1 MEPEKILN
9 ELPPPENL
17 ALSQAWL
24 WTKAVMV
31 PAERLLHGP
40 SSGLPDALLLL
51 VALRNVHRAATM
63 ALRHMRDP
71 DAKAH
76 LTDAVAQFDAAL
88 PGLVQA
94 RDVVEHFD
102 EYVLGDGNMQR
113 RLKREAASNGDDL
126 SEAELAELYAPQL
139 RGTGRH
145 PLISIGP
152 HAVDVTRAPNA
163 ASWLLERIYSA
174 ADLEQRQPPELPGVS
189 RLSVLEQPG
198 D

>member
-1 MEPEKILN
+1 MLECMEPEKILN

-24 WTKAVMV
+24 WTKAAMV
-31 PAERLLHGP
+31 PAERLLNGP

-63 ALRHMRDP
+63 ALRHMRNP
-71 DAKAH
+71 EAKEH

-102 EYVLGDGNMQR
+102 EYVLGDGNIQK
-113 RLKREAASNGDDL
+113 RLRREAASNGNDL
-126 SEAELAELYAPQL
+126 SEAELAELYAPRL

-152 HAVDVTRAPNA
+152 HTIDVTRAPDA
-163 ASWLLERIYSA
+163 ASWLLARIYSA
-174 ADLEQRQPPELPGVS
+174 ADIEQRNPSEPASCISP
-189 RLSVLEQPG
+189 RRP
-198 D
+198 